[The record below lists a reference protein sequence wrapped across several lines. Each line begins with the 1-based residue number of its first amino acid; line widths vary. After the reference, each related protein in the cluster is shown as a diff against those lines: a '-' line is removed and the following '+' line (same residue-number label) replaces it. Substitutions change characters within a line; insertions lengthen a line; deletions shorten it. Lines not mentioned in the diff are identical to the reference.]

1 MIEPESSSERV
12 LLLVDDEINIVKA
25 LKRSLRRDGYQ
36 ILTANSGA
44 EGLKLLGRQRVGVIV
59 SDQRMPN
66 MTGAEF
72 LSEVKVLYPDTM
84 RIMLSGY
91 TDLESVT
98 NAINEGAIYKFLTKP
113 WEDDLLRDNIRIAF
127 EHYEMA
133 LDNRRLT
140 AELQHANEELQQFN
154 RELERQVKEK
164 TREIIR
170 NVNLLQVSQEIL
182 EHLPVAVLGIDEQ
195 GMIAVSNRESN
206 RLLRGLSLGGL
217 VGLQA
222 KEVLPFVVMEWVDQ
236 CFGGGLSDNNAAR
249 ILVVGSVEMTVSV
262 RPMGFSSGAGGVIIV
277 MAQSNVL
284 NQG

>member
-1 MIEPESSSERV
+1 MTDPESPSERV

-44 EGLKLLGRQRVGVIV
+44 EGLELLNGQRVGVII
-59 SDQRMPN
+59 SDQRMPH

-133 LDNRRLT
+133 FDNRRLT

-154 RELERQVKEK
+154 RELERQVKQK

-170 NVNLLQVSQEIL
+170 SVNLLQVSQEVL
-182 EHLPVAVLGIDEQ
+182 EHLPVAVVGIDEQ

-206 RLLRGLSLGGL
+206 KMILGSSVGGL

-222 KEVLPFVVMEWVDQ
+222 SEVMPSEVMGWVGQ
-236 CFGGGLSDNNAAR
+236 CFGGVLPDNNAAR
-249 ILVVGSVEMTVSV
+249 ILTLGGVETTVSV
-262 RPMGFSSGAGGVIIV
+262 RPMGYSSGARGAIV
-277 MAQSNVL
+277 VL
-284 NQG
+284 TQV

>member
-1 MIEPESSSERV
+1 MTDLESPSERV
-12 LLLVDDEINIVKA
+12 LLLVDDEINILKA

-44 EGLKLLGRQRVGVIV
+44 EGLELLGRQRVGVIL
-59 SDQRMPN
+59 SDQRMPH

-170 NVNLLQVSQEIL
+170 NVNLLPVSQEIL
-182 EHLPVAVLGIDEQ
+182 EHLPVAVVGIDEQ
-195 GMIAVSNRESN
+195 GMIAVANRESN
-206 RLLRGLSLGGL
+206 RLLRGSSLGGL

-222 KEVLPFVVMEWVDQ
+222 SEVMPSEVMGWVGQ
-236 CFGGGLSDNNAAR
+236 CFGGALPDNNAAR
-249 ILVVGSVEMTVSV
+249 ILTLGGVEMTVSV
-262 RPMGFSSGAGGVIIV
+262 RPMVFSSGAGGSIV
-277 MAQSNVL
+277 VL
-284 NQG
+284 TQV